1 MFDDDNRTVA
11 VARTIDRQAQVAAGG
26 TKSFRNEFLEQ
37 FERAEKLKY
46 RLRLYRFVAIL
57 LAIFCGPL
65 MLLVHVYSKEM
76 AHAAQELHLA
86 NEDLSAYH
94 ARLIADRQA
103 MNACK
108 DQIQILEGA
117 RIGAALAR

>member
-37 FERAEKLKY
+37 FERAEKLNY
-46 RLRLYRFVAIL
+46 HLRLYRFVAIL

-76 AHAAQELHLA
+76 AHAEKPKSAWQVLA
-86 NEDLSAYH
+86 ARSDVRALRARNLRSAW
-94 ARLIADRQA
+94 
-103 MNACK
+103 
-108 DQIQILEGA
+108 
-117 RIGAALAR
+117 

>member
-1 MFDDDNRTVA
+1 MFDEDNRTVA
-11 VARTIDRQAQVAAGG
+11 VARTADRQAQVAAGG
-26 TKSFRNEFLEQ
+26 TKSFRNEVLEQ
-37 FERAEKLKY
+37 FERAEALKY

-65 MLLVHVYSKEM
+65 MLLVHAYSKEM

-86 NEDLSAYH
+86 NEDLAAYH